1 MGESPTRPKLSQQA
15 GSESCVVFAREEEG
29 SALEN
34 GHFEVAKACPRF
46 SINVRREM
54 MLRKKVEAIRANL
67 S

>member
-1 MGESPTRPKLSQQA
+1 MKRLVGRRR
-15 GSESCVVFAREEEG
+15 GSGLGEEG

-54 MLRKKVEAIRANL
+54 MLRKKVESIRANL